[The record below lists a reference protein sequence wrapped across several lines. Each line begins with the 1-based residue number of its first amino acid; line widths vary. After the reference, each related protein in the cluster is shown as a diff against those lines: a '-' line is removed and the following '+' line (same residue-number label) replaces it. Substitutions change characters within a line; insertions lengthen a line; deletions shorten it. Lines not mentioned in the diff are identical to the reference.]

1 MDIDFD
7 KGEVRIENRPA
18 TSTNPPFDVKDHE
31 ARRIPLPKHTLD
43 ILTELQA
50 HVPERIPYILL
61 NERMYRNVVAKW
73 RKFQQKKRAWENQ
86 DMANNVL
93 REFKRHLKWAGIKP
107 NGSLAIHTLRKCC
120 GQNWADHIPNPNVV
134 KELMGHSSLATTM
147 KFYNQVNA
155 EHRAEA
161 AALID
166 NLLASSNDTEMIDQK
181 KTDAR
186 LTPEGNLGVNQG
198 KE

>member
-1 MDIDFD
+1 
-7 KGEVRIENRPA
+7 
-18 TSTNPPFDVKDHE
+18 
-31 ARRIPLPKHTLD
+31 
-43 ILTELQA
+43 
-50 HVPERIPYILL
+50 
-61 NERMYRNVVAKW
+61 
-73 RKFQQKKRAWENQ
+73 
-86 DMANNVL
+86 MANNVL

-120 GQNWADHIPNPNVV
+120 GQNWADRIPNPNVV

-147 KFYNQVNA
+147 KFYNQVSA

-166 NLLASSNDTEMIDQK
+166 DLLTSTSNVETTDHE

-186 LTPEGNLGVNQG
+186 LTPRGNLRQHQDKGQF
-198 KE
+198 

>member
-1 MDIDFD
+1 M
-7 KGEVRIENRPA
+7 
-18 TSTNPPFDVKDHE
+18 
-31 ARRIPLPKHTLD
+31 
-43 ILTELQA
+43 
-50 HVPERIPYILL
+50 
-61 NERMYRNVVAKW
+61 AKVSAG
-73 RKFQQKKRAWENQ
+73 KEAWENQ

-120 GQNWADHIPNPNVV
+120 GQNWADYIPNPNVV

-166 NLLASSNDTEMIDQK
+166 DLLTSLSDVEMIGYE

-186 LTPEGNLGVNQG
+186 LTPEGNLGVSQG
-198 KE
+198 KKQI